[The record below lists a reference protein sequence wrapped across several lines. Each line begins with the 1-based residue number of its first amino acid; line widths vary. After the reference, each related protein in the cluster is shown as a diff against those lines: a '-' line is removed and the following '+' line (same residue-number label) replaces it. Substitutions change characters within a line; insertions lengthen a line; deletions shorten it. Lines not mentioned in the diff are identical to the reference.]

1 MSPVDKITEK
11 NPHVVTQ
18 HSITVCSTGGENG
31 WLRSHVPSPG
41 KKVKQCSQT
50 GTWPLHQQPAW
61 SCWDLC
67 QEKLIWLWVRP
78 ERLNKRWF
86 WCSCAH
92 SEAES
97 LLYGLARLLS
107 LLDFLNGMWKSPSH
121 GFIQIPFLFLRSL
134 EELKYKMMT
143 WPEGL
148 NRGMKQLKT
157 PPGEHQTCFLNGWII
172 KGEGE
177 SHKTSACL
185 IRSCNVCSLILINW
199 KEKQFM
205 KRMEKY
211 PLLTSNRKS
220 LLSQGNEIWMT
231 DQRCVLQKKTHLY
244 YINICSLKHGDFI
257 PCRALLRNA
266 SENLEL

>member
-1 MSPVDKITEK
+1 MVLLGS
-11 NPHVVTQ
+11 
-18 HSITVCSTGGENG
+18 
-31 WLRSHVPSPG
+31 LPG
-41 KKVKQCSQT
+41 KADMTVS
-50 GTWPLHQQPAW
+50 
-61 SCWDLC
+61 
-67 QEKLIWLWVRP
+67 

-86 WCSCAH
+86 WCSCPH

-97 LLYGLARLLS
+97 LLYGLARLLR

-134 EELKYKMMT
+134 EELKNKMMT

-157 PPGEHQTCFLNGWII
+157 PPGEYQTCSLNGWII

-220 LLSQGNEIWMT
+220 LLWQGNEIEMT

-244 YINICSLKHGDFI
+244 YINICSLKHGDFSL
-257 PCRALLRNA
+257 CRALLRNA